1 MLKITIVAIGQKMPK
16 WVDEASL
23 ELMKRLDKKIQ
34 IEWIEC
40 PLIKRTSSQQLHQI
54 LEKEYH
60 QMLDVIPSKAH
71 MISLDAQGKSYSSE
85 ALAARMSCL
94 LNRHS
99 HWCILIGGPE
109 GLHPALKVK
118 AHESWSLSA
127 LTFPHTMVRLI
138 LLESLY
144 RSWCILNN
152 HPYHK

>member
-1 MLKITIVAIGQKMPK
+1 MLKITVVAIGQKMPK
-16 WVDEASL
+16 WVDEASS
-23 ELMKRLDKKIQ
+23 ELMKRLDRKIQ

-40 PLIKRTSSQQLHQI
+40 PLIKRTNPQHLSQI

-60 QMLDVIPSKAH
+60 QMLDCIPSKAH
-71 MISLDAQGKSYSSE
+71 SISLDAKGKLYSSE
-85 ALAARMSCL
+85 DLAAKMSYL
-94 LNRHS
+94 LNLHS

-109 GLHPALKVK
+109 GLHPELKVK
-118 AHESWSLSA
+118 AHESWSLSK
-127 LTFPHTMVRLI
+127 LTFPHPMVRLI